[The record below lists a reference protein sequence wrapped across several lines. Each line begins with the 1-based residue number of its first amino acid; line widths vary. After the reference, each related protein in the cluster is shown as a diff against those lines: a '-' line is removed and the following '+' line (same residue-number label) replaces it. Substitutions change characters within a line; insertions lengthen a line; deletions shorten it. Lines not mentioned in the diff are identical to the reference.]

1 MLFFYKKEY
10 NKKIILY
17 IKYGGRKMKKVL
29 ALLFTI
35 FLFVSCGKKEE
46 TKENIIR
53 IGGNAEYKPYEYLEN
68 GKVTGF
74 SIDVVFKIF
83 ENLGYKIE
91 YTNMSFDGLISALQ
105 SGKVDVLTGLT
116 PTDERKKYVDFSER
130 YYVGKQMAIANKDNP
145 IASVEDLKNKK
156 IGVQIGTLQE
166 NLAKNIEGAK
176 VVSYNSFTGAILDLN
191 QEKIDAIIISSEV
204 KNEYLANNPKLY
216 EIGRVEDNESK
227 GIAIVF
233 PKGSD
238 ELREKVNQEIEKM
251 KKAVNIDYAPVTL
264 DKSDKK
270 VGLSFL

>member
-17 IKYGGRKMKKVL
+17 MKYGGRKMKKVL

-233 PKGSD
+233 SKGSD

-251 KKAVNIDYAPVTL
+251 KKSGEL
-264 DKSDKK
+264 DNLVKK
-270 VGLSFL
+270 YFGE